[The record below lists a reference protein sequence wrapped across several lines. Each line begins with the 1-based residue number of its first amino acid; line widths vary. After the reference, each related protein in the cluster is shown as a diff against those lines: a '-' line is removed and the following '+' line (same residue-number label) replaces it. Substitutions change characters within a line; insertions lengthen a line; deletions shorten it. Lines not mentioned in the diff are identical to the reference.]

1 MKKVI
6 MINTKTRTI
15 RVENADKNI
24 DWITVKGTHVP
35 IEKGQS
41 KSAAVKSF
49 VEKKRPAQKE
59 NPDAKYAEYATRK
72 NREEAYKRL
81 SKSERHAVDTMSKWK
96 RGEITDEEFVKR
108 AQQPAKPRW
117 DGGKKT
123 PYKDAPTL
131 YEFLKKNDY
140 TYPDMDKYKSYT
152 WEQFLDDAHKGTVPK
167 PFAKADTAQVD
178 KLYDYAFHKTGK
190 NQDEFADWVKKSV
203 TWHGDSKPTPSKKAD
218 VSDIVKS
225 YKEKMAAVGPRASI
239 RKTDRIEADAIK
251 EFMTRKLGADRPYE
265 DYYQYWLNGMD
276 KATEDAFNEI
286 YNESEA
292 REMAFSE
299 LASDVDHSGMARGE
313 PTYDELMQWS
323 EKQKAKKAEQ
333 KRQAEEADKFAKIK
347 QKEADD
353 AERKRLIEWASH
365 VLTYEEAQQIAEAR
379 KKKNN

>member
-1 MKKVI
+1 MAKVI
-6 MINTKTRTI
+6 MINTKTRTV

-24 DWITVKGTHVP
+24 DWITIKGTHVP

-108 AQQPAKPRW
+108 AQQPAKP
-117 DGGKKT
+117 
-123 PYKDAPTL
+123 
-131 YEFLKKNDY
+131 
-140 TYPDMDKYKSYT
+140 
-152 WEQFLDDAHKGTVPK
+152 
-167 PFAKADTAQVD
+167 
-178 KLYDYAFHKTGK
+178 
-190 NQDEFADWVKKSV
+190 
-203 TWHGDSKPTPSKKAD
+203 SKKAD

-251 EFMTRKLGADRPYE
+251 EFMTRKLGANRPYD
-265 DYYQYWLNGMD
+265 DYYNYWLSGMD
-276 KATEDAFNEI
+276 KATKDAFNEI

-323 EKQKAKKAEQ
+323 EKQKAKKAQQQPAKASSE
-333 KRQAEEADKFAKIK
+333 KTKEIDAKIK
-347 QKEADD
+347 DKKRELENIIRSLSQNVETGYFDIAQEMMTDVEYVKGELQQLMD
-353 AERKRLIEWASH
+353 ERAKL
-365 VLTYEEAQQIAEAR
+365 QQQPA
-379 KKKNN
+379 KKD